1 MIAWHGVPVDEG
13 GSRVC
18 AEAELRKAFAACAW
32 LDAAS

>member
-1 MIAWHGVPVDEG
+1 MIAWHGVPVDVG

-18 AEAELRKAFAACAW
+18 AVAELRKAFAASAR